1 MRSIREESPVFENDI
16 YDAISME
23 TCVNRRLTIGAP
35 GKEAMEKVI
44 AGYKEYS
51 EGIDVINFD
60 KKERVACFVRNP
72 VLFHRNDKCASYADT
87 QGAHRIRGE

>member
-1 MRSIREESPVFENDI
+1 MCPFRDAHGIVGRQVLRCIAEGKSLDDLTLDEYREESPVFENDI

-44 AGYKEYS
+44 AGYKEYL
-51 EGIDVINFD
+51 N
-60 KKERVACFVRNP
+60 A
-72 VLFHRNDKCASYADT
+72 
-87 QGAHRIRGE
+87 

>member
-1 MRSIREESPVFENDI
+1 MDDLTLEEYREESPVFENDI

-44 AGYKEYS
+44 AGYKEYL
-51 EGIDVINFD
+51 N
-60 KKERVACFVRNP
+60 A
-72 VLFHRNDKCASYADT
+72 
-87 QGAHRIRGE
+87 